1 MDTGY
6 WRLDGWMEGCW
17 KNLQPVTRNLKLEP
31 PGFSIDNQKSK
42 GPQPATCNLRAIL

>member
-31 PGFSIDNQKSK
+31 PGFSIDNQQSTINNPK
-42 GPQPATCNLRAIL
+42 ARNM